1 MVKDRVNYYYT
12 QLLETLQ
19 DGYKGMD
26 GSQKYNG
33 SPPSFPYMY
42 FKQIGGSGA
51 LATLS
56 GTEEGIDLA
65 IEIRLYSIKNDV
77 RSMANAARTWAVG
90 NGFHIDYFSP
100 EDNISDISINQFI
113 VRISKTDV

>member
-19 DGYKGMD
+19 ADYSGMD
-26 GSQKYNG
+26 GSQTYTS

-51 LATLS
+51 LETLS
-56 GTEEGIDLA
+56 GTEEGIALA
-65 IEIRLYSIKNDV
+65 VELRLYSRKSDV
-77 RSMANAARTWAVG
+77 RNMANTAREWAVG
-90 NGFHIDYFSP
+90 MGFHIDYFSP
-100 EDNISDISINQFI
+100 EDNVSDASIKQFI